1 MKTTSLNGKWT
12 LLGNRENGDKISITA
27 TVPGT
32 VHTALSESGIIGDMF
47 WDKNADSVS
56 WIEDNSWEYRR
67 DFDITDDYNKLEIE
81 FKGLDTYCVV
91 YVNEEKI
98 ASCDNMHI
106 TYTLDITEYAKKG
119 TNTVRLVFLPPVAQ
133 EKKIPAG
140 ECGGVFSI
148 NRFYTR
154 RMQCTYGWDWVN
166 RFVTMGIWRDV
177 TLYADRYVKID
188 CLQAVTEGITAA
200 GATVKLYAKG
210 SHDRRFFPDTF
221 EKRGYH
227 FGTSPMLRFT
237 VKSPGGEVV
246 YTCKKLFREA
256 VVTDYVTIENPEL
269 WYPNGYGESPL
280 YALEAIVTDE
290 NDSAIC
296 SSGVNFGI
304 RDIQI
309 VRRADK
315 IGTYT
320 YDTAKKMFDR
330 FSQKEASE
338 NEFESFELFVNNTKI
353 ICKGA
358 NWVPADPFPGNV
370 SEDKY
375 NVLLSL
381 AKDGNINML
390 RVWGGGYYEDDIF
403 YDICDRCGIMVQQDF
418 MMACGVYPYSDE
430 YIENPDKNAEKFL
443 KNFERECEDNV
454 GRLTSHPS
462 IVWWNG
468 DNENQMGGNENLINN
483 ARRIANGVTEPTLRK
498 YDTLR
503 QFFPSTPWGGV
514 YNNSP
519 AKGLFHG
526 TGMLNLYFDYLKDSD
541 MHDYPE
547 FFGSF
552 ISRFSNETPLFSS
565 VAESSLKRFMP
576 PGERSED
583 SFSCFVYHTKN
594 HPDERYR
601 NFSIF
606 QHMDLAA
613 KKMFGKFRG
622 ANDRMYKL
630 GIMGYEWMRTSME
643 GMRRSNDYM
652 SGNIFWMYNDCWP
665 AVGCSMVDY
674 YGVPKAAYYGFKMT
688 AQKICACV
696 YDDGKGL
703 RIAVSNNSAGDSA
716 AEIALHL
723 VASDRILRTERIKV
737 NTTKNSVSYADVPS
751 GFAPNEGTIIVCDY
765 AAQGVS
771 GRTYYSAVI
780 PSLMK
785 LDRAA
790 IQMDKNGAEIT
801 LKADKLA
808 MFVWLDGDF
817 SFDDN
822 CMIMLPGET
831 KKLSCKKAAMAQ
843 SDDITLHYLNG

>member
-119 TNTVRLVFLPPVAQ
+119 NNTVRLVFLPPVAQ

-140 ECGGVFSI
+140 ECEGVFSI

-309 VRRADK
+309 VWRADK

-375 NVLLSL
+375 NALLSL

-390 RVWGGGYYEDDIF
+390 RVWGGGY
-403 YDICDRCGIMVQQDF
+403 
-418 MMACGVYPYSDE
+418 
-430 YIENPDKNAEKFL
+430 
-443 KNFERECEDNV
+443 
-454 GRLTSHPS
+454 
-462 IVWWNG
+462 
-468 DNENQMGGNENLINN
+468 
-483 ARRIANGVTEPTLRK
+483 
-498 YDTLR
+498 
-503 QFFPSTPWGGV
+503 
-514 YNNSP
+514 
-519 AKGLFHG
+519 
-526 TGMLNLYFDYLKDSD
+526 
-541 MHDYPE
+541 
-547 FFGSF
+547 
-552 ISRFSNETPLFSS
+552 
-565 VAESSLKRFMP
+565 
-576 PGERSED
+576 
-583 SFSCFVYHTKN
+583 
-594 HPDERYR
+594 
-601 NFSIF
+601 
-606 QHMDLAA
+606 
-613 KKMFGKFRG
+613 
-622 ANDRMYKL
+622 
-630 GIMGYEWMRTSME
+630 
-643 GMRRSNDYM
+643 
-652 SGNIFWMYNDCWP
+652 
-665 AVGCSMVDY
+665 
-674 YGVPKAAYYGFKMT
+674 
-688 AQKICACV
+688 
-696 YDDGKGL
+696 
-703 RIAVSNNSAGDSA
+703 
-716 AEIALHL
+716 
-723 VASDRILRTERIKV
+723 
-737 NTTKNSVSYADVPS
+737 
-751 GFAPNEGTIIVCDY
+751 
-765 AAQGVS
+765 
-771 GRTYYSAVI
+771 
-780 PSLMK
+780 
-785 LDRAA
+785 
-790 IQMDKNGAEIT
+790 
-801 LKADKLA
+801 
-808 MFVWLDGDF
+808 
-817 SFDDN
+817 
-822 CMIMLPGET
+822 
-831 KKLSCKKAAMAQ
+831 
-843 SDDITLHYLNG
+843 